1 MARNKA
7 NQRNIDKSD
16 LANYPDA
23 RIRNNTGSNDGTP
36 ISEAVYGDIH
46 ETFAKFMREAGLNY
60 NNLPDNVSNGYQLF
74 EAIKRVAA
82 KNDFIGS
89 ATKQGNDTVYFD
101 APLNIFKDRESMIF
115 SVNFDSTDDFNK
127 AVCSTPN
134 FSKTLVISGAFKSG
148 QKVRLINEASRVVV
162 SGIYETNDVP
172 NLLQR
177 LTSLESVIGTMNKII
192 TPIVNGGTPL
202 LWMRPANEIP
212 EGYEEV
218 TEFRGKSLIGFDP
231 NDIDFNVVMKEIGS
245 KTFTISK
252 SNLPAAGV
260 GYEDSYML
268 ESPSSDAAISGK
280 TTLPSNYFSWRSD
293 RDFNNN
299 ILYWRKHT
307 TDNLG
312 DGTAI
317 NKLDPSRIVMFI
329 KYTG

>member
-101 APLNIFKDRESMIF
+101 APLNIFKDKESMIF
-115 SVNFDSTDDFNK
+115 NVNFDSTDALNK
-127 AVCSTPN
+127 AICPAPN

-148 QKVRLINEASRVVV
+148 QKIRLINEASKIVV

-212 EGYEEV
+212 EGYQEV

-231 NDIDFNVVMKEIGS
+231 NDTDFNVVFGSVGS
-245 KTFTISK
+245 KSFNIQK
-252 SNLPAAGV
+252 QNLPAEGI
-260 GYEDSYML
+260 GYKDSYYI
-268 ESPSSDAAISGK
+268 ENSNTGSGIDGK
-280 TTLPSNYFSWRSD
+280 IQLGSNYFGSNGSD
-293 RDFNNN
+293 TDNNALFYRN
-299 ILYWRKHT
+299 AV

>member
-101 APLNIFKDRESMIF
+101 APLNIFKDKESMIF
-115 SVNFDSTDDFNK
+115 NVNFDSTDALNK
-127 AVCSTPN
+127 AICPAPN

-212 EGYEEV
+212 EGYQEV

-231 NDIDFNVVMKEIGS
+231 NDNDFNIIMKEIGS
-245 KTFTISK
+245 KTFTI
-252 SNLPAAGV
+252 N
-260 GYEDSYML
+260 
-268 ESPSSDAAISGK
+268 K
-280 TTLPSNYFSWRSD
+280 TNLPSNINTELMKFKNKQTTSLGIKTGT
-293 RDFNNN
+293 DFYAEAENV
-299 ILYWRKHT
+299 
-307 TDNLG
+307 G
-312 DGTAI
+312 GSGTEI
-317 NKLDPSRIVMFI
+317 KKLDPSRIVMFI

>member
-1 MARNKA
+1 MARNKV

-46 ETFAKFMREAGLNY
+46 ETFAKFMRESGLSY

-74 EAIKRVAA
+74 EAIKRVAS

-101 APLNIFKDRESMIF
+101 APLNIFKDKESMIF
-115 SVNFDSTDDFNK
+115 SVNFDSADALNK
-127 AVCSTPN
+127 AICPAPN
-134 FSKTLVISGAFKSG
+134 FSKTLVISGTFKSG
-148 QKVRLINEASRVVV
+148 QKVRLINEASRIVV

-177 LTSLESVIGTMNKII
+177 LTYLESVIGTMNKII
-192 TPIVNGGTPL
+192 TPIVNGGAPL

-212 EGYEEV
+212 EGYQEV
-218 TEFRGKSLIGFDP
+218 TEFRGKSIFGFDP
-231 NDIDFNVVMKEIGS
+231 NDTDFNVVMKETGS
-245 KTFTISK
+245 KSFTINK
-252 SNLPAAGV
+252 SNLP
-260 GYEDSYML
+260 
-268 ESPSSDAAISGK
+268 
-280 TTLPSNYFSWRSD
+280 SNINTELMK
-293 RDFNNN
+293 FNN
-299 ILYWRKHT
+299 KQT
-307 TDNLG
+307 TSLG
-312 DGTAI
+312 IRTGTDFYAETENVGGSGTEI
-317 NKLDPSRIVMFI
+317 KKLDPSRIVMFI

>member
-1 MARNKA
+1 MARNKV

-46 ETFAKFMREAGLNY
+46 ETFAKFMRESGLSY

-74 EAIKRVAA
+74 EAIKRVAS

-101 APLNIFKDRESMIF
+101 APLNIFKDKESMIF
-115 SVNFDSTDDFNK
+115 SVNFDSADALNK
-127 AVCSTPN
+127 AICPAPN
-134 FSKTLVISGAFKSG
+134 FSKTLVISGTFKSG
-148 QKVRLINEASRVVV
+148 QKVRLINEASRIVV

-177 LTSLESVIGTMNKII
+177 LTYLESVIGTMNKII
-192 TPIVNGGTPL
+192 TPIVNGGAPL

-212 EGYEEV
+212 EGYQEV
-218 TEFRGKSLIGFDP
+218 TEFRGKSIFGFDP
-231 NDIDFNVVMKEIGS
+231 NDTDFNVVMKETGS
-245 KTFTISK
+245 KSFTINK
-252 SNLPAAGV
+252 SNLPSNINTELMKFKNKQTTSLGIRTGTDFYAEAENV
-260 GYEDSYML
+260 G
-268 ESPSSDAAISGK
+268 G
-280 TTLPSNYFSWRSD
+280 N
-293 RDFNNN
+293 
-299 ILYWRKHT
+299 
-307 TDNLG
+307 
-312 DGTAI
+312 GTEI
-317 NKLDPSRIVMFI
+317 KKLDPSRIVMFI

>member
-46 ETFAKFMREAGLNY
+46 ETFAKFMREAGLSY

-82 KNDFIGS
+82 KNDFVGS
-89 ATKQGNDTVYFD
+89 STKQGNDTVYFD
-101 APLNIFKDRESMIF
+101 APLNIFKDKESMIF
-115 SVNFDSTDDFNK
+115 SVNFDSTDALNK
-127 AVCSTPN
+127 AICPEPN

-212 EGYEEV
+212 EGYQEV

-245 KTFTISK
+245 KTFTI
-252 SNLPAAGV
+252 N
-260 GYEDSYML
+260 
-268 ESPSSDAAISGK
+268 K
-280 TTLPSNYFSWRSD
+280 TNLPSNINTELMKFKNKQTTSLGIRTGT
-293 RDFNNN
+293 DFYAETENVGGSG
-299 ILYWRKHT
+299 IEIK
-307 TDNLG
+307 
-312 DGTAI
+312 
-317 NKLDPSRIVMFI
+317 KLDPSRIVMFI

>member
-16 LANYPDA
+16 LSNYPDA

-46 ETFAKFMREAGLNY
+46 ETFAKFMREGGLKY
-60 NNLPDNVSNGYQLF
+60 NDLPDNVSNGYQLF
-74 EAIKRVAA
+74 ESIKRIGT

-89 ATKQGNDTVYFD
+89 ATKQGNDTIFFD
-101 APLNIFKDRESMIF
+101 APLDIFKDRESMIF
-115 SVNFDSTDDFNK
+115 SVNFDSTDALNK
-127 AVCSTPN
+127 AICAAPN
-134 FSKTLVISGAFKSG
+134 FTKTLIISGAFKSG
-148 QKVRLINEASRVVV
+148 QKVRLINEATRVVV
-162 SGIYETNDVP
+162 TGIYETNDVP

-177 LTSLESVIGTMNKII
+177 LTLLESVIGTFNKII

-218 TEFRGKSLIGFDP
+218 TEFRGKSLIGLDP
-231 NDIDFNVVMKEIGS
+231 NDTDFNIVMKEIGS

-252 SNLPAAGV
+252 ANLPAVGI

-268 ESPSSDAAISGK
+268 ESSGSDAAISGK
-280 TTLPSNYFSWRSD
+280 TTVAGSYLGTRSPD
-293 RDFNNN
+293 TNNN
-299 ILYWRKHT
+299 TLYWRKHT

-312 DGTAI
+312 NGTAI

-329 KYTG
+329 KYVG

>member
-101 APLNIFKDRESMIF
+101 APLNIFKDKESMIF
-115 SVNFDSTDDFNK
+115 NVNFDSTDALNK
-127 AVCSTPN
+127 AICPAPN

-231 NDIDFNVVMKEIGS
+231 NDTDFNVVMKEIGS
-245 KTFTISK
+245 KSFNIEKT
-252 SNLPAAGV
+252 NLPAV
-260 GYEDSYML
+260 GIGYQDAYYIENSTTGSGIDGRINLGSAYFG
-268 ESPSSDAAISGK
+268 SNSSDSDNNVLYYRNA
-280 TTLPSNYFSWRSD
+280 TTS
-293 RDFNNN
+293 
-299 ILYWRKHT
+299 
-307 TDNLG
+307 NLG
-312 DGTAI
+312 NGTAI

>member
-1 MARNKA
+1 MARNKV

-46 ETFAKFMREAGLNY
+46 ETFAKFMRESGLSY

-74 EAIKRVAA
+74 EAIKRVAS

-101 APLNIFKDRESMIF
+101 APLNIFKDKESMIF
-115 SVNFDSTDDFNK
+115 SVNFESADALNK
-127 AVCSTPN
+127 AICPAPN
-134 FSKTLVISGAFKSG
+134 FSKTLVISGTFKSG
-148 QKVRLINEASRVVV
+148 QKVRLINEASRIVV

-177 LTSLESVIGTMNKII
+177 LTYLEIVIGTMNKII

-202 LWMRPANEIP
+202 LWMKPANEIP
-212 EGYEEV
+212 LGYSEV
-218 TEFRGKSLIGFDP
+218 TDFRGKSIFGYDP
-231 NDIDFNVVMKEIGS
+231 NDTDFDVVMKNTGS
-245 KTFTISK
+245 KTLDI
-252 SNLPAAGV
+252 
-260 GYEDSYML
+260 
-268 ESPSSDAAISGK
+268 
-280 TTLPSNYFSWRSD
+280 TLP
-293 RDFNNN
+293 FNG
-299 ILYWRKHT
+299 WFA
-307 TDNLG
+307 G
-312 DGTAI
+312 PAI
-317 NKLDPSRIVMFI
+317 GGGGGESGRLVVTNGQGERVELFESLSTSGNRIVSTKKLDPSRIVMFI

>member
-101 APLNIFKDRESMIF
+101 APLNIFKDKESMIF
-115 SVNFDSTDDFNK
+115 NVNFDSTDALNK
-127 AVCSTPN
+127 AICPAPN

-172 NLLQR
+172 NLLSR
-177 LTSLESVIGTMNKII
+177 LDALEGIIGTMNKII

-212 EGYEEV
+212 EGYQEV

-231 NDIDFNVVMKEIGS
+231 NDTDFNVIFGTAGS
-245 KTFTISK
+245 KSFNIQK
-252 SNLPAAGV
+252 QNLPAEGI
-260 GYEDSYML
+260 GYKDSYYI
-268 ESPSSDAAISGK
+268 EKSNAGSGIDGK
-280 TTLPSNYFSWRSD
+280 IQLGSNYFGSNGSD
-293 RDFNNN
+293 TDNNFLFYRN
-299 ILYWRKHT
+299 AV

-312 DGTAI
+312 NGNEI
-317 NKLDPSRIVMFI
+317 KKLDPSRIVMFI

>member
-1 MARNKA
+1 MARNKV

-46 ETFAKFMREAGLNY
+46 ETFAKFMRESGLSY

-74 EAIKRVAA
+74 EAIKRVAS

-101 APLNIFKDRESMIF
+101 APLNIFKDKESMIF
-115 SVNFDSTDDFNK
+115 SVNFDSADALNK
-127 AVCSTPN
+127 AICPAPN
-134 FSKTLVISGAFKSG
+134 FSKTLIISGTFKSG
-148 QKVRLINEASRVVV
+148 QKVRLINEASRIVV

-177 LTSLESVIGTMNKII
+177 LTYLESVIGTMNKII
-192 TPIVNGGTPL
+192 TPIVNGGAPL

-212 EGYEEV
+212 EGYQEV
-218 TEFRGKSLIGFDP
+218 TEFRGKSIFGFDP
-231 NDIDFNVVMKEIGS
+231 NDTDFNVVMKETGS
-245 KTFTISK
+245 KSFTINK
-252 SNLPAAGV
+252 SNLPSNINTELMKFKGKQTASLGIRTGTDFYAVTEDV
-260 GYEDSYML
+260 GG
-268 ESPSSDAAISGK
+268 SGTEIK
-280 TTLPSNYFSWRSD
+280 
-293 RDFNNN
+293 
-299 ILYWRKHT
+299 
-307 TDNLG
+307 
-312 DGTAI
+312 
-317 NKLDPSRIVMFI
+317 KLDPSRIVMFI

>member
-1 MARNKA
+1 MARNKV

-46 ETFAKFMREAGLNY
+46 ETFAKFMRESGLSY

-74 EAIKRVAA
+74 EAIKRVAS

-101 APLNIFKDRESMIF
+101 APLNIFKNKESMIF
-115 SVNFDSTDDFNK
+115 SVNFDSADALNK
-127 AVCSTPN
+127 AICPAPN
-134 FSKTLVISGAFKSG
+134 FSKTLVISGTFKSG
-148 QKVRLINEASRVVV
+148 QKVRLINEASRIVV

-177 LTSLESVIGTMNKII
+177 LTYLESVIGTMNKII
-192 TPIVNGGTPL
+192 TPIVNGGAPL

-212 EGYEEV
+212 EGYQEV
-218 TEFRGKSLIGFDP
+218 TEFRGKSIFGFDP
-231 NDIDFNVVMKEIGS
+231 NDTDFNVVMKETGS
-245 KTFTISK
+245 KSFTINK
-252 SNLPAAGV
+252 SNLPSNINTELMKFKNKQTTSLGIRTGTDFYAEAENV
-260 GYEDSYML
+260 G
-268 ESPSSDAAISGK
+268 G
-280 TTLPSNYFSWRSD
+280 N
-293 RDFNNN
+293 
-299 ILYWRKHT
+299 
-307 TDNLG
+307 
-312 DGTAI
+312 GTEI
-317 NKLDPSRIVMFI
+317 KKLDPSRIVMFI

>member
-1 MARNKA
+1 MARNKV

-46 ETFAKFMREAGLNY
+46 ETFAKFMRESGLSY

-74 EAIKRVAA
+74 EAIKRVAS

-101 APLNIFKDRESMIF
+101 APLNIFKDNESMIF
-115 SVNFDSTDDFNK
+115 SVNFDSADALNK
-127 AVCSTPN
+127 AICPAPN
-134 FSKTLVISGAFKSG
+134 FSKTSVISGTFKSG
-148 QKVRLINEASRVVV
+148 QKVRLINEASRIVV

-177 LTSLESVIGTMNKII
+177 LTYLEIVIGTMNKII

-202 LWMRPANEIP
+202 LWMKPANEIP
-212 EGYEEV
+212 LGYSEV
-218 TEFRGKSLIGFDP
+218 TDFRGKSIFGYDP
-231 NDIDFNVVMKEIGS
+231 NDTDFDVVMKNTGS
-245 KTFTISK
+245 KTLDI
-252 SNLPAAGV
+252 
-260 GYEDSYML
+260 
-268 ESPSSDAAISGK
+268 
-280 TTLPSNYFSWRSD
+280 TLP
-293 RDFNNN
+293 FNG
-299 ILYWRKHT
+299 WFA
-307 TDNLG
+307 G
-312 DGTAI
+312 PAI
-317 NKLDPSRIVMFI
+317 GGGGGESGRLVVTNGQGERVELFESLSTSGNRIVSTKKLDPSRIVMFI

>member
-1 MARNKA
+1 MARNKV

-46 ETFAKFMREAGLNY
+46 ETFAKFMRESGLSY

-74 EAIKRVAA
+74 EAIKRVAS

-101 APLNIFKDRESMIF
+101 APLNIFKDKESMIF
-115 SVNFDSTDDFNK
+115 SVNFDSADALNK
-127 AVCSTPN
+127 AICPAPN
-134 FSKTLVISGAFKSG
+134 FSKTLVISGTFKSG
-148 QKVRLINEASRVVV
+148 QKVRLINEASRIVV

-177 LTSLESVIGTMNKII
+177 LTYLEIVIGTMNKII

-202 LWMRPANEIP
+202 LWMKPANEIP
-212 EGYEEV
+212 LGYSEV
-218 TEFRGKSLIGFDP
+218 TDFRGKSIFGYDP
-231 NDIDFNVVMKEIGS
+231 NDTDFDVVMKNTGS
-245 KTFTISK
+245 KTLDI
-252 SNLPAAGV
+252 
-260 GYEDSYML
+260 
-268 ESPSSDAAISGK
+268 
-280 TTLPSNYFSWRSD
+280 TLP
-293 RDFNNN
+293 FNG
-299 ILYWRKHT
+299 WFA
-307 TDNLG
+307 G
-312 DGTAI
+312 PAI
-317 NKLDPSRIVMFI
+317 GGGGGESGRLVVTNGQGERVELFESLSTSGNRIVSTKKLDPSRIVMFI

>member
-1 MARNKA
+1 MARNKV

-46 ETFAKFMREAGLNY
+46 ETFAKFMRESGLSY

-74 EAIKRVAA
+74 EAIKRVAS

-101 APLNIFKDRESMIF
+101 APLNIFKDKESMIF
-115 SVNFDSTDDFNK
+115 SVNFDSADALNK
-127 AVCSTPN
+127 AICPAPN
-134 FSKTLVISGAFKSG
+134 FSKTLVISGTFKSG
-148 QKVRLINEASRVVV
+148 QKVRLINEASRIVV

-177 LTSLESVIGTMNKII
+177 LTYLESVIGTMNKII
-192 TPIVNGGTPL
+192 TPIVNGGAPL

-212 EGYEEV
+212 EGYQEV
-218 TEFRGKSLIGFDP
+218 TEFRGKSIFGFDP
-231 NDIDFNVVMKEIGS
+231 NDTDFNVVMKETGS
-245 KTFTISK
+245 KSFTINK
-252 SNLPAAGV
+252 SNLPSNINTELMKFKNKQTASLGIRTGTDFYAETENV
-260 GYEDSYML
+260 GG
-268 ESPSSDAAISGK
+268 SGTEIK
-280 TTLPSNYFSWRSD
+280 
-293 RDFNNN
+293 
-299 ILYWRKHT
+299 
-307 TDNLG
+307 
-312 DGTAI
+312 
-317 NKLDPSRIVMFI
+317 KLDPSRIVMFI

>member
-7 NQRNIDKSD
+7 NQRNIDKYD

-82 KNDFIGS
+82 KNDFVGS

-101 APLNIFKDRESMIF
+101 APLNIFKDKESMIF
-115 SVNFDSTDDFNK
+115 NVNFDSTDALNK
-127 AVCSTPN
+127 AICPAPN

-212 EGYEEV
+212 EGYREV

-231 NDIDFNVVMKEIGS
+231 NDTDFNVVMKEIGS
-245 KTFTISK
+245 KTFTI
-252 SNLPAAGV
+252 N
-260 GYEDSYML
+260 
-268 ESPSSDAAISGK
+268 K
-280 TTLPSNYFSWRSD
+280 TNLPSNINTELMKFKNKQTTSFGIRTGT
-293 RDFNNN
+293 DFYAETEDVGGSETE
-299 ILYWRKHT
+299 IK
-307 TDNLG
+307 
-312 DGTAI
+312 
-317 NKLDPSRIVMFI
+317 KLDPSRIVMFI
-329 KYTG
+329 KYVG

>member
-46 ETFAKFMREAGLNY
+46 ETFAKFMRESGLNY

-101 APLNIFKDRESMIF
+101 APLNIFKDKESMIF
-115 SVNFDSTDDFNK
+115 NVNFDSTDALNK
-127 AVCSTPN
+127 AICPAPN

-148 QKVRLINEASRVVV
+148 QKIRLINEASKIVV

-212 EGYEEV
+212 EGYQEV

-231 NDIDFNVVMKEIGS
+231 NDTDFNVVFGSVGS
-245 KTFTISK
+245 KSFNIQK
-252 SNLPAAGV
+252 QNLPAEGI
-260 GYEDSYML
+260 GYKDSYYI
-268 ESPSSDAAISGK
+268 ENSNTGSGIDGK
-280 TTLPSNYFSWRSD
+280 IQLGSNYFGSNGSD
-293 RDFNNN
+293 TDNNALFYRN
-299 ILYWRKHT
+299 AV